1 VVLVLSLMKVD
12 LSLYKT
18 KTTFISIDTS
28 AVEDFM
34 RSRPHTID
42 DRQIDPKRAS
52 TISILFVYYLLNL
65 FCLVPREEQNSSEA
79 HLTVKK
85 LFVAGLREG
94 INEDSLRQYFSRF
107 GNVVEVLV
115 MKDRDG

>member
-1 VVLVLSLMKVD
+1 
-12 LSLYKT
+12 
-18 KTTFISIDTS
+18 
-28 AVEDFM
+28 M

-42 DRQIDPKRAS
+42 NRQIDPKRAS
-52 TISILFVYYLLNL
+52 KKKFIMYWFNYFFL
-65 FCLVPREEQNSSEA
+65 LVPREEQNSQEA

-94 INEDSLRQYFSRF
+94 INEESLRQHFSRF
-107 GNVVEVLV
+107 GNIVEVLV

>member
-1 VVLVLSLMKVD
+1 
-12 LSLYKT
+12 
-18 KTTFISIDTS
+18 
-28 AVEDFM
+28 M

-42 DRQIDPKRAS
+42 NRQIDPKRAS
-52 TISILFVYYLLNL
+52 KNISIIQMKSIGMF
-65 FCLVPREEQNSSEA
+65 FFFILVPREEQNSSEA

-94 INEDSLRQYFSRF
+94 INEDNLRQHFSRF
-107 GNVVEVLV
+107 GNIVEVLV